1 MSFLR
6 LIPLAVAGATALAV
20 HSAPLRVIRSTP
32 VGVTDPITEIS
43 VSFDRPVAGSIERAV
58 DPAKVLRIT
67 PAIEGRYEWRDP
79 VTVRF
84 VPKHRLPADLRV
96 TVEVGTDFEAM
107 DGNRLA
113 EPHRFAFRVRGPQ
126 LLTGSPVSDNESAAH
141 VTPAQ
146 RFEVVYTDSVDASR
160 LADVAFIEM
169 AVTCTPRVIRLRAA
183 EQRRIEQK
191 DGWKYLNVGLWN
203 RDRSLDSL
211 RRVVA
216 LLPRAPIPRGC
227 AGELVLPTELS
238 AIAPVEPKRWG
249 FRSYGL
255 LMLAGARCSEGPA
268 CPRGPVAISFS
279 NPIAGEQVQRYVR
292 LIPAVPLVVRD
303 PTAVSTTWMLEGQLT
318 PRTVYAIVIDTALR
332 DVFGQ
337 RITGNPAAAVSTT
350 GYEPYVNYPYGKQ
363 TVERV
368 GFRTLP
374 VQHANADTLV
384 AVVAPVPT
392 RLERIFLARN
402 SWGYGELWDSVAA
415 LGTVRRIPVTA
426 GRDRGALT
434 GVSLP
439 VADATRADAP
449 TLYAVKVGGS
459 ALSKDNAGLANAT
472 VALVQ
477 ITDLGV
483 TARLGTQEGMVWVTG
498 VSDGKPR
505 ANAEVTLHGPD
516 GAVLATARTDA
527 QGLAQLRDFAET
539 LAARDEESS
548 EYDSPEGGYVAVR
561 LGSDRALVAVNQYDQ
576 DLNSWSFGIGS
587 AWGGDR
593 FPIAGAVFAERGIY
607 RPGEQVHLKAIV
619 RSGPLGA
626 LRRPARVDSVRWV
639 LSDREG
645 NDTFTRTASLS
656 DFGTAQHVVEL
667 PVNAPVGTHGVRIM
681 LKRRGAW
688 RTIAN
693 TNYRVGEYRPPE
705 FLVDVVARTVVGAPG
720 ADVRFGVT
728 ARYLFGAPM
737 ARAQVSWEAREERI
751 WPWELSIPGLDGWM
765 IGNNTW
771 DSSRE
776 QGVAG
781 TFASGVDTLD
791 DRGDRTLTV
800 RVPTRSSG
808 VTSRVVLAGAV
819 TDVNRQVVG
828 SVASAVVHPAR
839 FYIASRVAG
848 TSWFWRADETQRV
861 AVRTVRPDGTTESG
875 VRVTGR
881 IVRREWHRVR
891 RERDGVAEMIAE
903 WVTDTVGTCDITTA
917 AEPVECAVTPRGGGV
932 HTIEFR
938 AVDADGRAAVTSFS
952 RWVTGPGFVPWS
964 DETQFKME
972 LLADRDRYAVGD
984 TATVMIASPFT
995 DAEAWVTVEREQV
1008 IDQRRIR
1015 ITSGSQTIRVPITE
1029 AFVPNAF
1036 VSVVVVRGRNAPP
1049 GKLDDPGRPTM
1060 RVGYVELRVTPE
1072 VKRLRVGLSLSKPD
1086 YRPGDTAVVKVAVRD
1101 VRGAGA
1107 RAEVALWAVDE
1118 GVLALTGY
1126 KTPDP
1131 LDLIYRRRELGMRL
1145 ASNLVSVTPQVA
1157 EGEKGRR
1164 APGGGGGAD
1173 GAEVLRSRFKTTA
1186 FYLGDV
1192 VTDSAGNAETRARL
1206 PDNLTTFR
1214 LMAVAVTESD
1224 RYGSGELPML
1234 VTRPVVAR
1242 PALPRFVRPGDTLQ
1256 AGTVVNRRD
1265 GVAAQ
1270 ATVKSQSTG
1279 VRLLGAAERT
1289 VPLAAGRG
1297 GEARFRYVAVPGD
1310 SAAFRFDVRSARDVD
1325 AVRVAVPVKPDFFA
1339 RSHVIAGMLHDS
1351 ATVEFALPAGIDAA
1365 RSRITISMGNT
1376 PMAIVRGIR
1385 GALKVYEYECTEQ
1398 ISSRVTPLLAL
1409 LRVDGAL
1416 TPAERVTARAEV
1428 ARGIGVL
1435 LGRQRADGGIGYW
1448 GSSDWT
1454 TPWLTAYAAGVIVE
1468 ANELGVA
1475 VDSAPIARLTEYL
1488 RTALREAPTEKGPLS
1503 YWYDRRATRLAD
1515 QVAAAEVLSR
1525 LGAADRP
1532 AENELL
1538 RNAPQMLR
1546 EDRIRLAEMLAR
1558 RGATDDA
1565 RRLLTP
1571 VWAQVRMDGRTAAL
1585 PADTTRWYFT
1595 STTRETSR
1603 LLTAT
1608 LATDPGNALVG
1619 PLVEWL
1625 SVSRADRYWSNTQD
1639 LAAAVRAIAMYDARV
1654 RAEAPRPVVV
1664 RSGTRQVLRTVTA
1677 RGDTTLAVAPLLGPV
1692 RDETRTLRL
1701 SLRAEGATALPSY
1714 YHITVTEI
1722 PLRPPVRPADAGIR
1736 VERWYERYN
1745 DARPVTTVAEGEL
1758 VRVRLRITVPV
1769 ERRFV
1774 VVDDAL
1780 PAGLEAVDLSL
1791 RTSTIVGG
1799 GGAQSG
1805 AQARAPD
1812 DAGDAGE
1819 DTGEEGDDTGIGY
1832 GRYEGGWW
1840 SPWDF
1845 REIRDDRVVW
1855 SASWLWKGTWDI
1867 SYIARATTPGTFV
1880 RPPARA
1886 EEMYDPGVNGR
1897 SDGGSFT
1904 VTPKAP

>member
-1 MSFLR
+1 MSILR
-6 LIPLAVAGATALAV
+6 LFPLVAAGAAAVAMHA
-20 HSAPLRVIRSTP
+20 APLRVIRSTP
-32 VGVTDPITEIS
+32 IGVSGPMTEIT

-58 DPAKVLRIT
+58 DPSTVLKIT
-67 PAIEGRYEWRDP
+67 PAIAGRYEWRDP

-84 VPKHRLPADLRV
+84 IPKGRLPADLRV
-96 TVEVGTDFEAM
+96 VVEVGTDFEAM

-113 EPHRFAFRVRGPQ
+113 ETHRFAFRVRGPQ
-126 LLTGSPVSDNESAAH
+126 LLTGSPVSREESSAH

-146 RFEVVYTDSVDASR
+146 RFEVVYSDSVDLTR
-160 LADVAFIEM
+160 LTDVAFIEM
-169 AVTCTPRVIRLRAA
+169 AVTCTPRVVRLRAA
-183 EQRRIEQK
+183 EQRRIVQK
-191 DGWKYLNVGLWN
+191 DNYNFKDAGGWN

-216 LLPRAPIPRGC
+216 LLPRTPIPRGC
-227 AGELVLPTELS
+227 AGEIVLPEELS
-238 AIAPVEPKRWG
+238 TIAPVVPQRWG
-249 FRSYGL
+249 FRSYGAL
-255 LMLAGARCSEGPA
+255 TLAGASCARGA
-268 CPRGPVAISFS
+268 GCPRGPLSVTFS
-279 NPIAGEQVQRYVR
+279 NPVAGEQILRHVKIV
-292 LIPAVPLVVRD
+292 PAVPITLRD
-303 PTAVSTTWMLEGQLT
+303 STEVSTTWVLEGLLT
-318 PRTVYAIVIDTALR
+318 PRTAYAIVVDTALR

-337 RITGNPAAAVSTT
+337 RITGNNATAVRTT
-350 GYEPYVNYPYGKQ
+350 GYEAYVNYPYGKQ

-374 VQHANADTLV
+374 VEHANADTLV
-384 AVVAPVPT
+384 AVVVPVP
-392 RLERIFLARN
+392 RRFEKDFLARG
-402 SWGYGELWDSVAA
+402 SWGYRELWDSVAK
-415 LGTVRRIPVTA
+415 LGAVRRIPVRA
-426 GRDRGALT
+426 GLDRGTLT
-434 GVSLP
+434 GLTLP
-439 VADATRADAP
+439 VADATRADAS
-449 TLYAVKVGGS
+449 TLYAVKVGAT
-459 ALSKDNAGLANAT
+459 ALSKDNAGLGNAT

-477 ITDLGV
+477 VTDLGV
-483 TARLGTQEGMVWVTG
+483 TARLGVQEGMVWVTG
-498 VSDGKPR
+498 VSDGRPR
-505 ANAEVTLHGPD
+505 PNATVTLHGPD
-516 GAVLATARTDA
+516 GGVLATARTDA
-527 QGLAQLRDFAET
+527 QGLAQLRDFAEA
-539 LAARDEESS
+539 LVAPDADGDE
-548 EYDSPEGGYVAVR
+548 YGSPEGGYVAVT
-561 LGSDRALVAVNQYDQ
+561 LGADRALVAVNQYDE

-593 FPIAGAVFAERGIY
+593 FPVAGAVFAERGIY
-607 RPGEQVHLKAIV
+607 RPGEQVYLKAIV
-619 RSGPLGA
+619 RAGPLGA

-656 DFGTAQHVVEL
+656 DFGTSQHVVNL
-667 PVNAPVGTHGVRIM
+667 PADAGVGTHRVRIM

-693 TNYRVGEYRPPE
+693 TMYRVGEYRPPE
-705 FLVDVVARTVVGAPG
+705 FLVDLAARTLTGTPG
-720 ADVRFGVT
+720 ADLRFGAS

-737 ARAQVSWEAREERI
+737 AKAQVNWEAREERV
-751 WPWELSIPGLDGWM
+751 WPWELQIPGLDGWM

-776 QGVAG
+776 NAVAG
-781 TFASGVDTLD
+781 NFASGVDTLD
-791 DRGDRTLTV
+791 DRGDRTITV
-800 RVPTRSSG
+800 RVPARTNG
-808 VTSRVVLAGAV
+808 ATSRVVLAAAV
-819 TDVNRQVVG
+819 TDVNRQSVG
-828 SVASAVVHPAR
+828 SSASALVHPAR

-848 TSWFWRADETQRV
+848 TSWFWRADEAQRV
-861 AVRTVRPDGTTESG
+861 SVRTVRPDGATESG
-875 VRVTGR
+875 VRVSGR

-891 RERDGVAEMIAE
+891 RERNGIAEMVAE
-903 WVTDTVGTCDITTA
+903 WVSDTVGTCNVTTA
-917 AEPVECAVTPRGGGV
+917 AEPVECTFTPRGGGV
-932 HTIEFR
+932 HTIELR
-938 AVDADGRAAVTSFS
+938 ATDADGRSAVTSFS

-972 LLADRDRYAVGD
+972 LLADRDRYTVGD
-984 TATVMIASPFT
+984 TATVLIASPFT

-1008 IDQRRIR
+1008 LEQRRIR
-1015 ITSGSQTIRVPITE
+1015 ITSGSQTIKIPITE

-1036 VSVVVVRGRNAPP
+1036 VSVVVVRGRSAPP

-1072 VKRLRVGLSLSKPD
+1072 VKRLRVALTLGKPD
-1086 YRPGDTAVVKVAVRD
+1086 YRPGDTAVVRVAVRD

-1107 RAEVALWAVDE
+1107 RSEVALWAVDE

-1131 LDLIYRRRELGMRL
+1131 LDLIYRRRDLGMRL
-1145 ASNLVSVTPQVA
+1145 TSNLVSVTPQVA

-1164 APGGGGGAD
+1164 EAGGGGGAD
-1173 GAEVLRSRFKTTA
+1173 GAEILRSRFKTTA

-1192 VTDSAGNAETRARL
+1192 ITDSAGNAETRAKL

-1214 LMAVAVTESD
+1214 LMAVAITEGD

-1256 AGTVVNRRD
+1256 AGTVINRRD
-1265 GVAAQ
+1265 GLAAQ
-1270 ATVKSQSTG
+1270 ATVKTQATG

-1297 GEARFRYVAVPGD
+1297 GEARFRYVGLPGD
-1310 SAAFRFDVRSARDVD
+1310 SAAFRFDVRSGREAD

-1339 RSHVIAGMLHDS
+1339 RSHVISGTLRDT
-1351 ATVEFALPAGIDAA
+1351 ATIEFALPAGIDPA
-1365 RSRITISMGNT
+1365 RSRITITMGST

-1409 LRVDGAL
+1409 LRAEGAL

-1428 ARGIGVL
+1428 VRGIGVL
-1435 LGRQRADGGIGYW
+1435 LARQRADGGIGYW
-1448 GSSDWT
+1448 GSGDWT
-1454 TPWLTAYAAGVIVE
+1454 TPWLTAYAAGVIAE
-1468 ANELGVA
+1468 ARELGIA
-1475 VDSAPIARLTEYL
+1475 VDSAPLARVTEYL
-1488 RTALREAPTEKGPLS
+1488 RVSLRQIPTEKGPLS
-1503 YWYDRRATRLAD
+1503 SWYDRGATRLAD
-1515 QVAAAEVLSR
+1515 QVAAAEILSR

-1532 AENELL
+1532 MENELL
-1538 RNAPQMLR
+1538 RNAPLMLR
-1546 EDRIRLAEMLAR
+1546 EDRIRLAEMFAR
-1558 RGATDDA
+1558 RGATADA

-1571 VWAQVRMDGRTAAL
+1571 IWAQVRTDGRQAAL
-1585 PADTTRWYFT
+1585 PADTTRWYFH
-1595 STTRETSR
+1595 SDTRETAR

-1608 LATDPGNALVG
+1608 LATDAGHVLVG
-1619 PLVEWL
+1619 PLVERL
-1625 SVSRADRYWSNTQD
+1625 AVLRPGPYGSNTQD
-1639 LAAAVRAIAMYDARV
+1639 LAFAVRAIAMYDARV

-1701 SLRAEGATALPSY
+1701 SLRAEGTAALPSF
-1714 YHITVTEI
+1714 YHVTVNEV
-1722 PLRPPVRPADAGIR
+1722 PLRPTERPADAGIR
-1736 VERWYERYN
+1736 VERWYERYG
-1745 DARPVTTVAEGEL
+1745 DARPVTSVVEGEL

-1791 RTSTIVGG
+1791 RTSTVVGG
-1799 GGAQSG
+1799 AAAPAPRDGGIDEAT
-1805 AQARAPD
+1805 
-1812 DAGDAGE
+1812 E
-1819 DTGEEGDDTGIGY
+1819 EGEESGIGY
-1832 GRYEGGWW
+1832 GSYEGGWW

-1886 EEMYDPGVNGR
+1886 VEMYDPGVNGR
-1897 SDGGSFT
+1897 SEGGRFT

>member
-1 MSFLR
+1 MSIPR
-6 LIPLAVAGATALAV
+6 LLPFAVAGATAFALHA
-20 HSAPLRVIRSTP
+20 APLRVIRSTP
-32 VGVTDPITEIS
+32 TGVADPVTEIS

-58 DPAKVLRIT
+58 DPATVLRIT
-67 PAIEGRYEWRDP
+67 PAIEGRFEWRDP

-84 VPKHRLPADLRV
+84 VPKGRLPADLRV
-96 TVEVGTDFEAM
+96 TVEVGTDFAAM

-113 EPHRFAFRVRGPQ
+113 EPHRFAFRVRGPR
-126 LLTGSPVSDNESAAH
+126 LLTGSPVGEDASAAH

-146 RFEVVYTDSVDASR
+146 RFEVVYSDSVDAAR
-160 LADVAFIEM
+160 LAEVAFIEM
-169 AVTCTPRVIRLRAA
+169 AATCTPRVLRMRAA
-183 EQRRIEQK
+183 GQRRIEQK
-191 DGWKYLNVGLWN
+191 DGWDFLNAGGYA
-203 RDRSLDSL
+203 RERSLDSL
-211 RRVVA
+211 RRVIA
-216 LLPRAPIPRGC
+216 LVPRTPVPRGC
-227 AGELVLPTELS
+227 AGELVLPEELS
-238 AIAPVEPKRWG
+238 AIAPAVPKRWG
-249 FRSYGL
+249 FRSYGA
-255 LMLAGARCSEGPA
+255 LALSSATCAAGGW
-268 CPRGPVAISFS
+268 CPRGPVSVSFS
-279 NPIAGEQVQRYVR
+279 NPVSGEQLLRYVK

-303 PTAVSTTWMLEGQLT
+303 STAVSTTWVLEGQLT
-318 PRTVYAIVIDTALR
+318 PRTAYAIVVDTALR

-337 RITGNPAAAVSTT
+337 RITGNPAAAVLTT
-350 GYEPYVNYPYGKQ
+350 GYEPYVNYPYGRQ

-384 AVVAPVPT
+384 AVVAPVPR
-392 RLERIFLARN
+392 RLEKEFLARG
-402 SWGYGELWDSVAA
+402 SWGYGQIWDSVAA
-415 LGTVRRIPVTA
+415 LGVVRRIPVTA
-426 GRDRGALT
+426 GRDRGSLT
-434 GVSLP
+434 GLSLP

-459 ALSKDNAGLANAT
+459 ALAKGDAGLANAT
-472 VALVQ
+472 IALVQ
-477 ITDLGV
+477 VTDLGV
-483 TARLGTQEGMVWVTG
+483 TARLGAQEGMVWVTG

-539 LAARDEESS
+539 LAPPDAEDG
-548 EYDSPEGGYVAVR
+548 EYESPEGGYVAVR
-561 LGSDRALVAVNQYDQ
+561 SGSDRALVAVNQYDE

-619 RSGPLGA
+619 RAGPLGA

-639 LSDREG
+639 LSDRED
-645 NDTFTRTASLS
+645 NDTFTRTAALS

-667 PVNAPVGTHGVRIM
+667 PANAPVGTHRVRIM

-688 RTIAN
+688 RAIAS

-705 FLVDVVARTVVGAPG
+705 FLVDLAARTPTGAPG
-720 ADVRFGVT
+720 GDLRFGIT

-737 ARAQVSWEAREERI
+737 AKAQVNWEAREERV

-776 QGVAG
+776 SGVAG
-781 TFASGVDTLD
+781 NFASGVDTLD
-791 DRGDRTLTV
+791 DRGDRTITV
-800 RVPTRSSG
+800 RVPARSSG

-828 SVASAVVHPAR
+828 SVTSAIVHPAR

-848 TSWFWRADETQRV
+848 ASWFWRADDTQRV
-861 AVRTVRPDGTTESG
+861 QVRTVRPDGATETG
-875 VRVTGR
+875 VRVTGQ

-891 RERDGVAEMIAE
+891 RERNGVAEMIAE
-903 WVTDTVGTCDITTA
+903 WVTDTVGTCNVITA

-995 DAEAWVTVEREQV
+995 DAEAWVTVEREQI

-1015 ITSGSQTIRVPITE
+1015 ITSGSQTIKVPITE

-1036 VSVVVVRGRNAPP
+1036 VSVVVVRGRSAPP

-1072 VKRLRVGLSLSKPD
+1072 IKRLRVGLTLSKPD

-1101 VRGAGA
+1101 VRGVGA
-1107 RAEVALWAVDE
+1107 RSEVALWAVDE

-1131 LDLIYRRRELGMRL
+1131 LDLIYRRRDLGMRL

-1173 GAEVLRSRFKTTA
+1173 GAEVLRSKFKTTA

-1192 VTDSAGNAETRARL
+1192 VTDSAGNAETRAKL

-1224 RYGSGELPML
+1224 RYGSGESPML

-1265 GVAAQ
+1265 GTVAQ
-1270 ATVKSQSTG
+1270 ATVKAQSTG

-1289 VPLAAGRG
+1289 VALAAGRG

-1339 RSHVIAGMLHDS
+1339 RSHVIAGMLRDT
-1351 ATVEFALPAGIDAA
+1351 ATVEFALPAGIDPA

-1409 LRVDGAL
+1409 LRAEGAL
-1416 TPAERVTARAEV
+1416 TPAERVTARAEI
-1428 ARGIGVL
+1428 ARGIAVL

-1448 GSSDWT
+1448 GSGDWT
-1454 TPWLTAYAAGVIVE
+1454 TPWLTAYAAGVIAE
-1468 ANELGVA
+1468 AKDLGIA
-1475 VDSAPIARLTEYL
+1475 VDSLPLSRLTEYL
-1488 RTALREAPTEKGPLS
+1488 RTALREAPADKGPLS

-1515 QVAAAEVLSR
+1515 QVAAADVLSR

-1546 EDRIRLAEMLAR
+1546 EDRIRLAELLAR

-1565 RRLLTP
+1565 KRLLTP
-1571 VWAQVRMDGRTAAL
+1571 VWAQVRMDGRSAAL
-1585 PADTTRWYFT
+1585 PADTTHWYFN
-1595 STTRETSR
+1595 STTRETAR

-1608 LATDPGNALVG
+1608 LAADPGHALVG

-1664 RSGTRQVLRTVTA
+1664 RSGARQVLRTVTA

-1701 SLRAEGATALPSY
+1701 SLSAEGASALPSY
-1714 YHITVTEI
+1714 YHVTVNEV
-1722 PLRPPVRPADAGIR
+1722 PLAPPVRPADAGIR

-1745 DARPVTTVAEGEL
+1745 DARPVTSVVEGEL

-1780 PAGLEAVDLSL
+1780 PAGLEAIDLSL
-1791 RTSTIVGG
+1791 RTSAVAGG
-1799 GGAQSG
+1799 PGASAAQS
-1805 AQARAPD
+1805 RDPD
-1812 DAGDAGE
+1812 AEGDAE
-1819 DTGEEGDDTGIGY
+1819 GEEESGIGY

-1897 SDGGSFT
+1897 SDGGRFT